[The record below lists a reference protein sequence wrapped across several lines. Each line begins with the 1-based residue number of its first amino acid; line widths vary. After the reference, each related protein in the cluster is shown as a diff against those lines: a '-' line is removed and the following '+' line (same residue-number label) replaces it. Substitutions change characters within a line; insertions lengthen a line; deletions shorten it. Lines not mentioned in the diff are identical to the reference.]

1 LVFVSKIILIVL
13 RVIHQLTLIG
23 LLTLGFKVVH
33 FNIMIQEVKEIHF
46 LILLSLS
53 IKHFD
58 FIIILSLLKKHLHFI
73 IHLFLDYLTF
83 MFILIIH
90 QSQNYLFLFLLR
102 FILLLPLLIFIYFQ
116 FINFVFL
123 LDAEELLYSLKYLI
137 DFDSRLLTICFVR
150 ILLGYP

>member
-1 LVFVSKIILIVL
+1 MVFVSKIILIVL